1 MDIQKLTIGQMA
13 DLNHMTRETLR
24 HYEVKGL
31 LIPYYTE
38 PGTGYRYYHINQSAV
53 LDMIQYLK
61 FCGMSLDQIK
71 RQFEIANKE
80 DVHNFLMMQLN
91 SIDESLKRLHQSR
104 RVILNA
110 IDNYTRYKSL
120 PSHTILHEYLPPRK
134 MYVYKSQINFFE
146 EYESGYEMML
156 RELKTSLIDK
166 NLSSN
171 YFSNLGTII
180 RKSKLEERKLYSDE
194 VFAFV
199 DESDSLPDALEVIP
213 GGTYVSLCSE
223 DIFKEEE
230 YAGQLLDYIKEH
242 DYVIAGDYLCEVV
255 AEYPMF
261 DHFHRN
267 ILYKIQIPI
276 NPKADDA

>member
-1 MDIQKLTIGQMA
+1 
-13 DLNHMTRETLR
+13 
-24 HYEVKGL
+24 
-31 LIPYYTE
+31 
-38 PGTGYRYYHINQSAV
+38 
-53 LDMIQYLK
+53 
-61 FCGMSLDQIK
+61 
-71 RQFEIANKE
+71 
-80 DVHNFLMMQLN
+80 
-91 SIDESLKRLHQSR
+91 
-104 RVILNA
+104 
-110 IDNYTRYKSL
+110 
-120 PSHTILHEYLPPRK
+120 
-134 MYVYKSQINFFE
+134 
-146 EYESGYEMML
+146 MML

-180 RKSKLEERKLYSDE
+180 RKSKLEEGKLYSDE

-199 DESDSLPDALEVIP
+199 DESEGLPDALEVIP

-242 DYVIAGDYLCEVV
+242 EYIIAGDYLCEVV

-261 DHFHRN
+261 EHFHRN

-276 NPKADDA
+276 HPKTGVS